1 MDFKRLNVDEL
12 KDLAEFYVIDVTAV
26 NEEKPTKK
34 ELLTAIAT
42 AEDPITD
49 EDYEAFKA
57 DREKP
62 VENVDLDED
71 SVDAQDGP
79 AEPAV
84 EVDRSNWVL
93 VKFIGKNPRLDVLG
107 YTFLGRHPFQS
118 VPPEVAE
125 HLILH
130 REGFRLALP
139 SELTDYYN

>member
-26 NEEKPTKK
+26 DENKPSKK

-49 EDYEAFKA
+49 EDYAAFKA

-62 VENVDLDED
+62 VEKVVVDDLNDVED
-71 SVDAQDGP
+71 VP
-79 AEPAV
+79 AEPAE